1 MYIII
6 YNLGLNEDT
15 TRHKMT
21 FVLLSIEK
29 LPYSY
34 IRIRNLI
41 TDLKKDHPY
50 KMIIIVMTR

>member
-41 TDLKKDHPY
+41 TDLKK
-50 KMIIIVMTR
+50 IILTK